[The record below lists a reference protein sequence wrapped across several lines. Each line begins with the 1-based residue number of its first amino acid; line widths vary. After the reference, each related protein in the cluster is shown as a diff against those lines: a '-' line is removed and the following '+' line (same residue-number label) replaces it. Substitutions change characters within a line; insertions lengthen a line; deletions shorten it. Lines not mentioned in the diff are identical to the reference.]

1 MFSVE
6 LRYRARKIY
15 RSVKQIVELV
25 SNVLLF
31 LASFLA
37 IILVIYRFGFD
48 MPADYSHEIYYTY
61 RAIIRLFVVLGL
73 LRFLFNFR
81 LLRAE
86 KGFWIEVFLFALTL
100 FSKHFDRPDFEAT
113 NPFLFKVERIL
124 TYGVVL
130 LLSIIQLSKQL
141 FVVLRSRVKAEVLF
155 AASFLFIILFGAVLL
170 RLPNATYEGIS

>member
-86 KGFWIEVFLFALTL
+86 KGFWIEVLVLLFLFALTL

-130 LLSIIQLSKQL
+130 LLRIIQLSKQL

-155 AASFLFIILFGAVLL
+155 AASFLFASCVIGPMPFA
-170 RLPNATYEGIS
+170 

>member
-86 KGFWIEVFLFALTL
+86 KGFWIEVLVLLFLFALTL
-100 FSKHFDRPDFEAT
+100 FSKHFDRPDFEADQSL
-113 NPFLFKVERIL
+113 PFQSRTDSDVWRGITIEYHTTFETAICCPTKSGKSGSSFCREFFVHHLVRGSL
-124 TYGVVL
+124 TE
-130 LLSIIQLSKQL
+130 I
-141 FVVLRSRVKAEVLF
+141 
-155 AASFLFIILFGAVLL
+155 
-170 RLPNATYEGIS
+170 T

>member
-6 LRYRARKIY
+6 FRYRARKIY
-15 RSVKQIVELV
+15 KSVKQIVELV

-61 RAIIRLFVVLGL
+61 RAIVRLFVVLGL

-86 KGFWIEVFLFALTL
+86 K
-100 FSKHFDRPDFEAT
+100 
-113 NPFLFKVERIL
+113 RIL
-124 TYGVVL
+124 D
-130 LLSIIQLSKQL
+130 
-141 FVVLRSRVKAEVLF
+141 RSVSVTFPVCFDLVF
-155 AASFLFIILFGAVLL
+155 QTF
-170 RLPNATYEGIS
+170 

>member
-86 KGFWIEVFLFALTL
+86 SLSFQSRTDSDVWRGITIEYHTTFETAICCPTKSGKSGSSFCREFFVHHLVRGSLT
-100 FSKHFDRPDFEAT
+100 EIT
-113 NPFLFKVERIL
+113 
-124 TYGVVL
+124 
-130 LLSIIQLSKQL
+130 
-141 FVVLRSRVKAEVLF
+141 
-155 AASFLFIILFGAVLL
+155 
-170 RLPNATYEGIS
+170 

>member
-48 MPADYSHEIYYTY
+48 MPADYSHEIYYTRSPRPERPAPRRNPAWPQ
-61 RAIIRLFVVLGL
+61 RAYPVC
-73 LRFLFNFR
+73 RF
-81 LLRAE
+81 
-86 KGFWIEVFLFALTL
+86 
-100 FSKHFDRPDFEAT
+100 
-113 NPFLFKVERIL
+113 
-124 TYGVVL
+124 
-130 LLSIIQLSKQL
+130 
-141 FVVLRSRVKAEVLF
+141 
-155 AASFLFIILFGAVLL
+155 
-170 RLPNATYEGIS
+170 

>member
-61 RAIIRLFVVLGL
+61 RAIIRLFVVQ
-73 LRFLFNFR
+73 
-81 LLRAE
+81 
-86 KGFWIEVFLFALTL
+86 
-100 FSKHFDRPDFEAT
+100 AT
-113 NPFLFKVERIL
+113 TSGKRIL
-124 TYGVVL
+124 D
-130 LLSIIQLSKQL
+130 
-141 FVVLRSRVKAEVLF
+141 RSV
-155 AASFLFIILFGAVLL
+155 
-170 RLPNATYEGIS
+170 GITFSVCLDLVFQTF

>member
-61 RAIIRLFVVLGL
+61 RAIIRLFV
-73 LRFLFNFR
+73 FLVCC
-81 LLRAE
+81 
-86 KGFWIEVFLFALTL
+86 GFCLI
-100 FSKHFDRPDFEAT
+100 SGCY
-113 NPFLFKVERIL
+113 ERKKDS
-124 TYGVVL
+124 G
-130 LLSIIQLSKQL
+130 
-141 FVVLRSRVKAEVLF
+141 
-155 AASFLFIILFGAVLL
+155 
-170 RLPNATYEGIS
+170 

>member
-6 LRYRARKIY
+6 FRYRARKIY
-15 RSVKQIVELV
+15 KSVKQIVELV

-86 KGFWIEVFLFALTL
+86 KGFWIEVLVLLFLFDVCRGITIEYHTTL
-100 FSKHFDRPDFEAT
+100 ETDICCLAKSGKGGSSFCREFFIYH
-113 NPFLFKVERIL
+113 PF
-124 TYGVVL
+124 GGC
-130 LLSIIQLSKQL
+130 
-141 FVVLRSRVKAEVLF
+141 FVK
-155 AASFLFIILFGAVLL
+155 I
-170 RLPNATYEGIS
+170 T

>member
-6 LRYRARKIY
+6 FRYRARKIY
-15 RSVKQIVELV
+15 KSVKQIVELV

-61 RAIIRLFVVLGL
+61 RIIIRLFVVLGL
-73 LRFLFNFR
+73 LRFLFNFK

-86 KGFWIEVFLFALTL
+86 KGFWIEVLVLLFLFGLT
-100 FSKHFDRPDFEAT
+100 F
-113 NPFLFKVERIL
+113 
-124 TYGVVL
+124 
-130 LLSIIQLSKQL
+130 
-141 FVVLRSRVKAEVLF
+141 
-155 AASFLFIILFGAVLL
+155 
-170 RLPNATYEGIS
+170 

>member
-48 MPADYSHEIYYTY
+48 MPADYSHEIYYT
-61 RAIIRLFVVLGL
+61 IGL
-73 LRFLFNFR
+73 SYAFSWFLVCC
-81 LLRAE
+81 
-86 KGFWIEVFLFALTL
+86 GFCLI
-100 FSKHFDRPDFEAT
+100 SGYY
-113 NPFLFKVERIL
+113 ERKKDS
-124 TYGVVL
+124 G
-130 LLSIIQLSKQL
+130 
-141 FVVLRSRVKAEVLF
+141 
-155 AASFLFIILFGAVLL
+155 
-170 RLPNATYEGIS
+170 

>member
-6 LRYRARKIY
+6 FRYRARKIY
-15 RSVKQIVELV
+15 KSVKQIVELV

-73 LRFLFNFR
+73 LRFLFNFANDKSPQPMCSPNIAATQISGFHVLPSGSKCSGQ
-81 LLRAE
+81 LL
-86 KGFWIEVFLFALTL
+86 
-100 FSKHFDRPDFEAT
+100 
-113 NPFLFKVERIL
+113 
-124 TYGVVL
+124 
-130 LLSIIQLSKQL
+130 
-141 FVVLRSRVKAEVLF
+141 
-155 AASFLFIILFGAVLL
+155 
-170 RLPNATYEGIS
+170 